1 VAAEDLG
8 KLEEVERVMRWRHM
22 QWMGLMPIVLAVLLI
37 AGCRGNQPLTAKI
50 LSPYEGAS
58 VCCAGRE
65 IAFQGK
71 GEDPEG
77 EELTYEWDF
86 GDGQTSGEKDP
97 VHIYAEPGT
106 YTVTLTVSDGKDT
119 GSDRIVIVVGRLT
132 KPTPLPSAAVYGC
145 LALWHTAGKSLPKD
159 RASWRAFQE
168 FVGQTQALIGGAI
181 QGAIASIRTADPDTS
196 REALRADVI
205 ASLEADA
212 LSPGMIGQVRQ
223 ILTDLGIDVSEL
235 SDEEVADEFALALAD
250 SADNPLYQ
258 ELLADGL
265 PEIDEEEL
273 KEINEEFRRIR
284 VEPVP

>member
-1 VAAEDLG
+1 
-8 KLEEVERVMRWRHM
+8 
-22 QWMGLMPIVLAVLLI
+22 MGLMPIVLAVLLM
-37 AGCRGNQPLTAKI
+37 AGCGGNQPPTAKI

-77 EELTYEWDF
+77 KELAYQWDF
-86 GDGQTSGEKDP
+86 GDGKGRSTEQNPKYVYE
-97 VHIYAEPGT
+97 EPGT
-106 YTVTLTVSDGKDT
+106 YTVSLTVSDGKDT
-119 GSDRIVIVVGRLT
+119 GSYSIQIRVLEPPPP
-132 KPTPLPSAAVYGC
+132 PTLLDSAAVYGC
-145 LALWHTAGKSLPKD
+145 LALWHAAGKSLPKD

-205 ASLEADA
+205 AGLESAA
-212 LSPGMIGQVRQ
+212 LSPGTIGQVRQ

-258 ELLADGL
+258 ELLADSL
-265 PEIDEEEL
+265 HEIDEEEL
-273 KEINEEFRRIR
+273 KDINEEFRRIR